1 MVGVMNKVTIIG
13 SLNIDTTFKITDFP
27 LPGETIKAFN
37 KSSAA
42 GGKGANQAVAAARLG
57 AKTTFI
63 GKVGN
68 DQQGEFMIK
77 ALKQEEIDISGIK
90 VEPATG
96 TGTADILL
104 NEAGQNCIIVYGG
117 ANQTL
122 TVADLA
128 GLDQQIAASDFVVA
142 QFETPQAAT
151 IAAFKLAKAAGK
163 MTILNPAPASE
174 ILPELLSLTDIII
187 PNESENQRITGIEI
201 TDLNSMKKSA
211 AKFADLGI
219 SRTIITLGSQ
229 GVFYAAGNRTAQLAA
244 FKVKTVDPTAAGDT
258 FIGAFVAKLSPTM
271 ENFTEAINYAQ
282 KASALTVQH
291 LGAQVSIPTV
301 AQVNQAFGF

>member
-1 MVGVMNKVTIIG
+1 MNKVTIIG
-13 SLNIDTTFKITDFP
+13 SLNIDTTFKVSDFP
-27 LPGETIKAFN
+27 LPGETIKALN

-68 DQQGEFMIK
+68 DQQGKFMTK
-77 ALKQEEIDISGIK
+77 ALKHEGIDISGIK
-90 VEPATG
+90 IESTAG

-104 NEAGQNCIIVYGG
+104 NERGQNCIIVYGG

-128 GLDQQIAASDFVVA
+128 GLSQQIATSDFVVA
-142 QFETPQAAT
+142 QFETPQTAT
-151 IAAFKLAKAAGK
+151 VAAFKIAKAAGK
-163 MTILNPAPASE
+163 TTILNPAPASE
-174 ILPELLSLTDIII
+174 LSPELFSLTDIIV
-187 PNESENQRITGIEI
+187 PNESENQKLTGIKI
-201 TDLNSMKKSA
+201 TDLSSMKKSA
-211 AKFADLGI
+211 AKFAGLGI
-219 SRTIITLGSQ
+219 PKTIITLGSQ
-229 GVFYAAGNRTAQLAA
+229 GVFYAAAGQAAQLAA

-271 ENFTEAINYAQ
+271 ENFVEAINYAQ
-282 KASALTVQH
+282 KASALTVQR

-301 AQVNQAFGF
+301 AQVSQIFDF